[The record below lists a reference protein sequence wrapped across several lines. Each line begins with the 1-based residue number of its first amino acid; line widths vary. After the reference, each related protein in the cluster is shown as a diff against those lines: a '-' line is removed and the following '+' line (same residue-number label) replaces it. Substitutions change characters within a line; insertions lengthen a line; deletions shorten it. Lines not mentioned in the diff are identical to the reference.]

1 MRVANIYDIDHKTY
15 LLKLARSLSF
25 SVSLIFLCC
34 CHSLSLSLTYRS
46 EEKIVLLME
55 SGCRLHTTEFEWPKH
70 LQPSGF
76 AMKVSERE
84 REEGEILFYVVLV
97 LASKASS
104 Y

>member
-1 MRVANIYDIDHKTY
+1 MTLTTRRIFLNWQG
-15 LLKLARSLSF
+15 LSLSLCLLYL
-25 SVSLIFLCC
+25 SVVVI
-34 CHSLSLSLTYRS
+34 LSLTYRP

-84 REEGEILFYVVLV
+84 RKERYYFMLYLF
-97 LASKASS
+97 
-104 Y
+104 

>member
-25 SVSLIFLCC
+25 SVSLISLCVVIP
-34 CHSLSLSLTYRS
+34 SLTYRP

-84 REEGEILFYVVLV
+84 RKERYYFMLYLF
-97 LASKASS
+97 
-104 Y
+104 

>member
-34 CHSLSLSLTYRS
+34 CHSLSLSYRP

-76 AMKVSERE
+76 AMKVSERKRKE
-84 REEGEILFYVVLV
+84 RYYFMLYLF
-97 LASKASS
+97 
-104 Y
+104 